1 MPAARLPGASSAGAR
16 AAEAAAH
23 YAAEV
28 LRYLPVLLVLAVVIY
43 CLVECIQTPSDEV
56 RNLPKWAW
64 IIMIVVLDVIG
75 CAAWFFAGRP
85 KRQASPASG
94 PAASPGWLPGGRGG
108 RQLAPDDD
116 PEFLKGLKKHPPSE
130 HDRLLDEWERQ
141 LRGDK
146 PGSAD
151 GPSPKAT
158 PGGPAGAAGSENP
171 APPPDGDDAPDPT
184 PDPSPED
191 PPSRS

>member
-1 MPAARLPGASSAGAR
+1 
-16 AAEAAAH
+16 
-23 YAAEV
+23 V
-28 LRYLPVLLVLAVVIY
+28 LRYLPVLLILALVIY

-94 PAASPGWLPGGRGG
+94 PATSPGWLPGGNRGG

-116 PEFLKGLKKHPPSE
+116 PEFLKGLKRPPSE
-130 HDRLLDEWERQ
+130 HDRLLDEWERE
-141 LRGDK
+141 LRRGDK
-146 PGSAD
+146 AGTPPASPPPTEGAPGPGAPAPAPDSD
-151 GPSPKAT
+151 PPGPS
-158 PGGPAGAAGSENP
+158 
-171 APPPDGDDAPDPT
+171 

-191 PPSRS
+191 PPPRS